1 MESEEIEQTSSGST
15 APERTEAAGSGTQTA
30 DVAADENDSG
40 RIISKEFELRRRKA
54 QAKAKAYFTNA
65 RRGFLVSAR
74 RKDAVEIETEQS
86 NLQGCHEELVKVI
99 EELMGTV
106 TGDDQLRSLLEEL
119 ESVGREYSAAM
130 DALPPPLTD
139 SNDEDE
145 ELGFRASGHG
155 TTESLLDSASY
166 AFGRDDSETE
176 TAEQRAVYEYE
187 RQGGREWRS
196 QSSWFAA
203 GHPAIASAEYE
214 QQQYEPQASLES
226 PQAPSAPNY
235 L

>member
-15 APERTEAAGSGTQTA
+15 APEPTEATGSGTQTA

-40 RIISKEFELRRRKA
+40 RMISKEFELRRRKA
-54 QAKAKAYFTNA
+54 KAHFTNA

-74 RKDAVEIETEQS
+74 SKDAVEIETEQS
-86 NLQGCHEELVKVI
+86 NLQGCREELVKVI

-106 TGDDQLRSLLEEL
+106 SGDDQLRSLLEEL

-145 ELGFRASGHG
+145 EVGFRASGHG

-176 TAEQRAVYEYE
+176 TAEQRAVYEYG

-214 QQQYEPQASLES
+214 QQQ
-226 PQAPSAPNY
+226 
-235 L
+235 